1 MPRRSAWI
9 RAAAV
14 AATLAATSAAAADAR
29 PWYVPDHA
37 KLQLA
42 GNVGFLSPGAGYAL
56 GRRVDGD
63 LFLGWVPEAVGGD
76 DVFSVTGKLTL
87 SPWRLEAG
95 RWRIRPFTAALQLTY
110 TFGDSYFVIPDEPF
124 TPTALRAALGFGAAA
139 SVPVRGR
146 KVGLYAELVA
156 LDVGLYYWLS
166 NRDALSPVDVFSVAL
181 GVRVEL

>member
-1 MPRRSAWI
+1 MTRRSAGLG
-9 RAAAV
+9 AAAL
-14 AATLAATSAAAADAR
+14 AATLAATSARAADAR

-42 GNVGFLSPGAGYAL
+42 GNVGFLSPGAGYGL
-56 GRRVDGD
+56 GRRLEGD
-63 LFLGWVPEAVGGD
+63 LFLGWVPEAIGGD

-87 SPWRLEAG
+87 SPWRVEAG
-95 RWRIRPFTAALQLTY
+95 RWRVRPFTAALQLTY
-110 TFGDSYFVIPDEPF
+110 TFGDQYFVIPDEPF

-146 KVGLYAELVA
+146 RVGLYAELVA
-156 LDVGLYYWLS
+156 LDLGLLFWLS

-181 GVRVEL
+181 GMRVEL